1 MFKMAYNKAKDG
13 HVKHS
18 QRINK
23 ISLSLEQAMKY
34 TRRTHT
40 HNEMSRIKKL
50 CEAKV

>member
-23 ISLSLEQAMKY
+23 ISLSLEQAMKRWGKRAAKKY
-34 TRRTHT
+34 TQT
-40 HNEMSRIKKL
+40 
-50 CEAKV
+50 AK